1 MNIENKETTTKQQL
15 TKEELQGL
23 YMYLNMHYEELTSEE
38 KKNWSLIM
46 KTLDPEFEDYEND

>member
-1 MNIENKETTTKQQL
+1 MNIENKETTKQQL

-23 YMYLNMHYEELTSEE
+23 YMYLNMHYEELTNEE

-46 KTLDPEFEDYEND
+46 KTLDPEFEYYEKD